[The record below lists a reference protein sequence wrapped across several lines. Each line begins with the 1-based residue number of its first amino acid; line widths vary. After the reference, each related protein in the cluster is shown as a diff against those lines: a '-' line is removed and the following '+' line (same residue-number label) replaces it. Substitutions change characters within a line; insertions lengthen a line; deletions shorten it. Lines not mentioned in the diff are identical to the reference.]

1 MTTVCVLIRQVPSRI
16 WKACESFTAQNK
28 YLRSSILYFFFTLI
42 NEKTVGDA
50 GPSKFSKVKQVVLV
64 SQSR

>member
-1 MTTVCVLIRQVPSRI
+1 MTTVRVLIRQVPSRI

-28 YLRSSILYFFFTLI
+28 YLRSSILYFFTLI

-50 GPSKFSKVKQVVLV
+50 GPSKFSKVKQVLLV

>member
-1 MTTVCVLIRQVPSRI
+1 MRVLLHKINISGLQFCI
-16 WKACESFTAQNK
+16 
-28 YLRSSILYFFFTLI
+28 FFTLI

-50 GPSKFSKVKQVVLV
+50 GPSKFSKVKKVLLV